1 MSWGP
6 GSPWAG
12 PVSLWAGEWPGG
24 GGGGGRGVARADCE
38 LLALDRG
45 SRRGCA
51 WEENRP

>member
-24 GGGGGRGVARADCE
+24 VGRGGGERGGLGRQGAAGPRQ
-38 LLALDRG
+38 RK
-45 SRRGCA
+45 
-51 WEENRP
+51 